1 MSNKI
6 QRIAEKRYHFK
17 IISSRDESGKI
28 NLEFAWE
35 VDQGLGTACHE
46 AADALLKGKASDSG
60 GWNDPVKEDTQT
72 EYSEEEQRSPQTI
85 QQRY

>member
-6 QRIAEKRYHFK
+6 QKIAEKRYNFK
-17 IISSRDESGKI
+17 IISSRDASGKI
-28 NLEFAWE
+28 SVEFAWE
-35 VDQGLGTACHE
+35 ANQGLGTACHE

-60 GWNDPVKEDTQT
+60 GWSDPANVDTQT
-72 EYSEEEQRSPQTI
+72 EYSEEGQNSPQTV